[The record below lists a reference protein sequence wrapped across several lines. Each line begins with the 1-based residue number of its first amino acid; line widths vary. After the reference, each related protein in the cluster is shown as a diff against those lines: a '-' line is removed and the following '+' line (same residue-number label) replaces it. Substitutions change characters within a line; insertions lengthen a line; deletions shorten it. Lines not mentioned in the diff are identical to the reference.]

1 MLPSSFPLQIFGK
14 KMQVQGNIS
23 GVGWSRI
30 CVADVRELQVLF
42 CILSEKHVSL
52 FPHRVFSEALQCE
65 AVGMEM
71 AFNCVW
77 SDIRLGSPA

>member
-1 MLPSSFPLQIFGK
+1 MLPSSFPLQILGK
-14 KMQVQGNIS
+14 KCKLQGNVS
-23 GVGWSRI
+23 GVGCGRI
-30 CVADVRELQVLF
+30 RFADVRELQVLF
-42 CILSEKHVSL
+42 RVLPEKHVSL
-52 FPHRVFSEALQCE
+52 FSHRVFSEVLQCE